1 MIRMALAVL
10 LGGTALAP
18 CALGQTAPVES
29 EDSRYKFERID
40 EGFVRLDRRTGQAAL
55 CSRRSVG
62 WACQGMPENP
72 AALESEVARLQG
84 ENDALK
90 KELVAHGLDLPPGA
104 PSTPSTAQGGDRDLK
119 LPSDAELD
127 RVMTVMEKA
136 WRRLVDMM
144 IRLQRDV
151 QKKS

>member
-10 LGGTALAP
+10 LGGAALAP
-18 CALGQTAPVES
+18 CALGQSAPVES

-40 EGFVRLDRRTGQAAL
+40 EGFVRLDRRTGQAAI
-55 CSRRSVG
+55 CSRRAVG

-72 AALESEVARLQG
+72 AALESEVARLRG

-104 PSTPSTAQGGDRDLK
+104 TSTPSTAQGGDRDLK

-127 RVMTVMEKA
+127 RVMTLMEKA

-151 QKKS
+151 LKKS